1 MTRAG
6 FKPLKTNM
14 NTQPNSANP
23 NSLGITGDAK
33 PNVPSFACLVY
44 VHTND
49 DGMVTGRVA
58 NLAGD
63 GSCDIRASGSSEREV
78 LGKLVREFKSRV
90 SKMFAEGQE
99 IPWIDPPGPPL
110 ENEQVRS
117 VPMHL

>member
-14 NTQPNSANP
+14 NTPPNSDNP
-23 NSLGITGDAK
+23 NSLGITGDSK
-33 PNVPSFACLVY
+33 PNVPVFVCLVY
-44 VHTND
+44 VHTRED
-49 DGMVTGRVA
+49 STVIGRVA
-58 NLAGD
+58 NLAG
-63 GSCDIRASGSSEREV
+63 IEASGSSERDV

-99 IPWIDPPGPPL
+99 IPWVDPQQPPL

-117 VPMHL
+117 VPVHL

>member
-14 NTQPNSANP
+14 NTQPNSDNP
-23 NSLGITGDAK
+23 NSLGITGDSK
-33 PNVPSFACLVY
+33 PNVPVFVCLVY
-44 VHTND
+44 VHTRE
-49 DGMVTGRVA
+49 GSTVSGRVG
-58 NLAGD
+58 NLAGGD
-63 GSCDIRASGSSEREV
+63 SCDIRASGSSERDV

-117 VPMHL
+117 VPVHL

>member
-1 MTRAG
+1 
-6 FKPLKTNM
+6 M
-14 NTQPNSANP
+14 NIQPNSDNQ
-23 NSLGITGDAK
+23 NSLGITGNSK
-33 PNVPSFACLVY
+33 PSVPVFTCLVY
-44 VHTND
+44 VHQND

-58 NLAGD
+58 NLAG
-63 GSCDIRASGSSEREV
+63 IEASGSSERDV

-117 VPMHL
+117 VPVHL